1 MNRIVV
7 SAAALLSLMGAA
19 SAAEVEGTVQT
30 IDPTTRMVTLDTGE
44 SFTAPE
50 DATLD
55 DIAPGDKVKVTLDDS
70 SGAATALEEVM

>member
-7 SAAALLSLMGAA
+7 SAAALLALMGAA
-19 SAAEVEGTVQT
+19 HAAEVEGVVQT
-30 IDPTTRMVTLDTGE
+30 VDPATRMVTLESGE

-55 DIAPGDKVKVTLDDS
+55 DIAPGDRIKVMLDDV

>member
-30 IDPTTRMVTLDTGE
+30 VDPTTRMVTLDTGE

-70 SGAATALEEVM
+70 SGAAMALEEVM